1 MNPENQTKLSR
12 ENGGRN
18 TFQALSF
25 YVESLDYITTFM
37 KFWTCTCFRS
47 LVYNFII
54 MAANFNSKHGFKSAI
69 TV

>member
-37 KFWTCTCFRS
+37 KF
-47 LVYNFII
+47 
-54 MAANFNSKHGFKSAI
+54 
-69 TV
+69 